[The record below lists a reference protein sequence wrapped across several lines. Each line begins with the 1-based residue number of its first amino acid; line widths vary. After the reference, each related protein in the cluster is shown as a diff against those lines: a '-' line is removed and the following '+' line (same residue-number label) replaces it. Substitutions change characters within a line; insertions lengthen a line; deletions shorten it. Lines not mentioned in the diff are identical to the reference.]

1 MQGEKVVSPSKNI
14 IYLVDDELD
23 ITTILKKILEQ
34 NGYAV
39 HAFND
44 PKKAVEDFKANGK
57 DCAVILSDIRMPG
70 MNGFQLAREFRQHRP
85 DVRIVLMSSFE
96 INRAEF
102 YKVLPSTDVA
112 AFLTKPVSK
121 NLLLDTVGTLFVHG
135 R

>member
-1 MQGEKVVSPSKNI
+1 MHHENESSQLKRT

-23 ITTILKKILEQ
+23 NTTILKKILEQ
-34 NGYAV
+34 SGFSV

-57 DCAVILSDIRMPG
+57 DCTVVLSDIRMPG
-70 MNGFQLAREFRQHRP
+70 MNGFQLAREFSQHRP

-96 INRAEF
+96 INKAEF
-102 YKVLPSTDVA
+102 GKVLPSTDVA
-112 AFLTKPVSK
+112 AFITKPVSK
-121 NLLLDTVGTLFVHG
+121 NQLLDTLGVLFVDG